1 MRNVLELQFSFF
13 FFDLVD
19 IFRII
24 NVYQCLFNLHILS
37 DEVNRGLKHEKKIV
51 RHRLHLLR
59 ITETND
65 L

>member
-1 MRNVLELQFSFF
+1 MRNVLELQYLVD
-13 FFDLVD
+13 DLVD
-19 IFRII
+19 FFRII

-59 ITETND
+59 ITETNH

>member
-1 MRNVLELQFSFF
+1 MRNVLELQYLVD
-13 FFDLVD
+13 DLVD
-19 IFRII
+19 FFRII

>member
-1 MRNVLELQFSFF
+1 MRNVLELQYLVD
-13 FFDLVD
+13 DLVD
-19 IFRII
+19 FFRII
-24 NVYQCLFNLHILS
+24 NVYQCLFNLNILS
-37 DEVNRGLKHEKKIV
+37 DEVNRRLEHEKKIV